1 VKRSLLALV
10 FQSLHARVA
19 PVLWHT
25 DCVRSPVDLRD
36 LLATRV
42 LAPTTEATTLPA
54 SRSPAPGLEL
64 KVRKVGGTILGINHD
79 NEDPV
84 EIELTPESVKRYKI
98 EIAALTARLRQ
109 ATGLRGGISTKFDDG
124 LLNLGER
131 PDPEGLIRV
140 YLAAP
145 VASGE
150 DLLAR
155 CRRLHAL
162 HPKRRVAVLT
172 FCPVALDVSLEEE
185 FERRLGFSLHS
196 LRDEEGNPTWSPVW
210 AGQSVTAEPLHA
222 ADYVFRPVPKGWEI
236 IFAGRT
242 VPVDP
247 KLIGL
252 RYLHYLISHPRNP
265 VSVEELI
272 ATLNPHP
279 DQVGLKGE
287 IQIIPSDASDLAP
300 DPKTLRAVRARQE
313 KIKAAIDAAPP
324 AKRRALIREFEEND
338 KYLRANKSSPKKSGK
353 DGEAKR
359 VSFRNA
365 VLRVLKS
372 CPAAMRTH
380 FTEPRLFLG
389 YQPCYVPDKEID
401 WLT

>member
-1 VKRSLLALV
+1 MKRSLLAMV

-64 KVRKVGGTILGINHD
+64 KVLKVGGTILGINHD

-210 AGQSVTAEPLHA
+210 AGQSAPTAPLDTS
-222 ADYVFRPVPKGWEI
+222 DYVFRRVGRDWQI
-236 IFAGRT
+236 IFAGNPVT
-242 VPVDP
+242 VNP
-247 KLIGL
+247 KLNGLLYL
-252 RYLHYLISHPRNP
+252 RYLVANP
-265 VSVEELI
+265 DEPISVEELM
-272 ATLNPHP
+272 ATVNPHP
-279 DQVGLKGE
+279 EQVGRDGRITVLASAKNDLPDDKMVENLKSRRNE
-287 IQIIPSDASDLAP
+287 I
-300 DPKTLRAVRARQE
+300 RALLGTTPLEKRGALVKEAAEIE
-313 KIKAAIDAAPP
+313 KILKAYEN
-324 AKRRALIREFEEND
+324 ALR
-338 KYLRANKSSPKKSGK
+338 KSGK
-353 DGEAKR
+353 EGESKR
-359 VSFRNA
+359 ASVAQAIRRAIKEMPSA
-365 VLRVLKS
+365 VRD
-372 CPAAMRTH
+372 H
-380 FTEPRLFLG
+380 FKPPRLELG
-389 YQPCYVPDKEID
+389 YKPCYHTNNQID